1 MILLPD
7 MTIEG
12 HAVSLQAPYTINGYL
27 ITEIYEQCYVSL
39 NENTQRQIIIGYIND
54 ENEMRRVCLNHSNF
68 DVFIKTSQ
76 FLQENG
82 PGYDE
87 NGIWVL
93 KNGLPMDFR
102 EWFQNVVKQTEP
114 FTEFCVSANPGSAP
128 YIKLVKRLVKQCRAE
143 RYSNNPLYAE
153 PVVAASPAET
163 VNCPAEPVN
172 SDPAPENDNETCL
185 LPNVIVEGQILSLQA
200 PYTINGNLITHV
212 TDVFAPSHHNSSYFT
227 GRLIDIS
234 YYDLDEGI
242 FTTERVFARNI
253 QETIS
258 PGFTDQFHGQIE
270 GENSETDALMSEG
283 YANWRLGVDE
293 QHASFLGME
302 LQTIPLSTPY
312 LALVKK
318 LIKQNRAEKYLQ
330 YEVYRNLRFTTLTSH
345 TNSDVNNNRGFRS
358 GASLEGEI
366 DISGDVRQQLEEIAN
381 NLNEGEI
388 LASLSSELTTPR
400 QETIVEA
407 LNQGLIKP
415 NKKYIHPYDYKPDY
429 IKHTDD
435 PSSLLLGVEI
445 EVGGNKKPNELANR
459 EKIVKR
465 CIQIMNGSESDNED
479 LIYSTSDS
487 SVQIELDTMPCS
499 LTYHKKLNYKELF
512 DFLDKEGYKGH
523 DCEKAGLHVHAN
535 RDYLGDT
542 EFQQQITITKIIYLL
557 EKFNNEICVIAR
569 RDKNYSPFSGQSES
583 NPIEKFNKYKQKG
596 KNVALNLQHSETIE
610 FRCFKSTLK
619 YESFILIL
627 EFVQCIIDFAKSI
640 NIEEVESVTWNDL
653 MRKFPTSV
661 TEYYYER
668 LKKIEKKLAKKKRKE
683 LNKLKKEWE
692 KEKNPLH
699 KKKIFKEM
707 ERVRKESLKVGIKD
721 IVDIEEGS
729 IAATYDGNPIFVFNG
744 IPIYSGSITFSPAE
758 VTCSYDN
765 NNSYDRVY
773 SDSCSV
779 ATNGVGSV
787 SV

>member
-12 HAVSLQAPYTINGYL
+12 YAISLQSPYTINGYL
-27 ITEIYEQCYVSL
+27 ITEIKELAIVTNTPPGIL
-39 NENTQRQIIIGYIND
+39 NLISIGYIDTD
-54 ENEMRRVCLNHSNF
+54 ENGMLRMQIVRFNRSSFFVFNETSN
-68 DVFIKTSQ
+68 
-76 FLQENG
+76 FLQEHG
-82 PGYDE
+82 PGCDE
-87 NGIWVL
+87 NGRWAL
-93 KNGLPMDFR
+93 RNGLPLTF
-102 EWFQNVVKQTEP
+102 EKWFEYVKKQTGP
-114 FTEFCVSANPGSAP
+114 FTWLSVSATPVSES
-128 YIKLVKRLVKQCRAE
+128 YIKLAKRLIKQNRAE

-153 PVVAASPAET
+153 PIVSFPPT
-163 VNCPAEPVN
+163 RSTN
-172 SDPAPENDNETCL
+172 SDPVSENENTMCL
-185 LPNVIVEGQILSLQA
+185 LPDIEVSGNRLSLQA
-200 PYTINGNLITHV
+200 PYTIDDFLIVSIEESHEEWCDDLMLKITFYNLYIGGFFTFKFPVEDIEEKISQTLLHFHLVHGEGADENGEPILTDLHFTNRSYNKWLLAVEHQAMLFRNLSREKIL
-212 TDVFAPSHHNSSYFT
+212 PSASY
-227 GRLIDIS
+227 
-234 YYDLDEGI
+234 
-242 FTTERVFARNI
+242 RN
-253 QETIS
+253 
-258 PGFTDQFHGQIE
+258 
-270 GENSETDALMSEG
+270 
-283 YANWRLGVDE
+283 
-293 QHASFLGME
+293 
-302 LQTIPLSTPY
+302 
-312 LALVKK
+312 LVKR
-318 LIKQNRAEKYLQ
+318 LIKQNRAKKYL
-330 YEVYRNLRFTTLTSH
+330 R
-345 TNSDVNNNRGFRS
+345 
-358 GASLEGEI
+358 GEI
-366 DISGDVRQQLEEIAN
+366 YFNYLLFSNSSLDTDTDIDIDEFRNVTRLTNETQMPEETPQELREMIN
-381 NLNEGEI
+381 NLCERISNYTFTF
-388 LASLSSELTTPR
+388 SDR
-400 QETIVEA
+400 
-407 LNQGLIKP
+407 
-415 NKKYIHPYDYKPDY
+415 KYIHPYDYTPEY

-465 CIQIMNGSESDNED
+465 CIQIMNGSESDQED

-499 LTYHKKLNYKELF
+499 LTYHKKLNYRELF

-523 DCEKAGLHVHAN
+523 DCEKAGLHVHAS

-683 LNKLKKEWE
+683 LNKMKKEWE

-721 IVDIEEGS
+721 IVDIEEKERA
-729 IAATYDGNPIFVFNG
+729 IAALNGDTIFYFDGV
-744 IPIYSGSITFSPAE
+744 
-758 VTCSYDN
+758 
-765 NNSYDRVY
+765 
-773 SDSCSV
+773 
-779 ATNGVGSV
+779 SV
-787 SV
+787 SAPIATSSVGISHNHGSFFTISNGPNELGIVSSRF